1 MNSPEPLK
9 AAEQKMHGALLAYT
23 ERNRYDSELH
33 DHLVDDLR
41 TATTE
46 FLEAR
51 SQFALGRPTTSD

>member
-1 MNSPEPLK
+1 MDSPEPLK

-23 ERNRYDSELH
+23 ERNRNDSELH

-51 SQFALGRPTTSD
+51 SQFALGRPATSD